1 MSNSTQSKLYLI
13 ITELISFTIY
23 VLLKY
28 ILHMWLVDTH
38 KLIFNAKGNLF
49 RKYNTA
55 MDLLQSE
62 GRLKEHMI
70 SPYFSTNSVT
80 FKILKT
86 YFAIY
91 VLHQLLHG

>member
-38 KLIFNAKGNLF
+38 KLISNAKGNFF
-49 RKYNTA
+49 RKYNIA

-62 GRLKEHMI
+62 R
-70 SPYFSTNSVT
+70 S
-80 FKILKT
+80 
-86 YFAIY
+86 
-91 VLHQLLHG
+91 